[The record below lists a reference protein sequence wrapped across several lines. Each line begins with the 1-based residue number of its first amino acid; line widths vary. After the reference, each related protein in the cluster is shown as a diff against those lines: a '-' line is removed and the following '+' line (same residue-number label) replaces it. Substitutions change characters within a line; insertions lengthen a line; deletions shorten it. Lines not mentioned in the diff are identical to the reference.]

1 MKYIK
6 EAVQIFSKKENFI
19 YFAKVQAFLLP
30 VAFISFVWSQVV
42 RFGSEK
48 LSESLSVNP
57 VFLFANTGLGLIN
70 TVIYLFVAVAS
81 IEAIRRVIEGAS
93 FSVRE
98 AFLVAKSKV
107 WKFFLAG
114 LLKLAILMG
123 GFLLLIIPGIIFSIW
138 FTFSG
143 IEIVLNN
150 AGVKESLSRSKALV
164 VGRFRQ
170 VLGKLFV
177 IGIFT
182 ILESIV
188 FTFLPF
194 NLGTLISPFF
204 GILLTLPVYLLF
216 KELAPTQSGSGTD
229 RSE

>member
-1 MKYIK
+1 MKYIT
-6 EAVQIFSKKENFI
+6 EALRIFFKKKNFI

-30 VAFISFVWSQVV
+30 VAFISFTWSQVV

-48 LSESLSVNP
+48 LSESMSTNP

-81 IEAIRRVIEGAS
+81 IEAIRRVTEGSS

-98 AFLVAKSKV
+98 AFLVAKKRV

-114 LLKLAILMG
+114 TLKLAILVG
-123 GFLLLIIPGIIFSIW
+123 GFLLLIIPGIIFSVW
-138 FTFSG
+138 FAFSG

-150 AGVKESLSRSKALV
+150 AGVKESLSKSKALV
-164 VGRFRQ
+164 VGRFRP
-170 VLGKLFV
+170 VFGKLFV

-182 ILESIV
+182 ILVSIV
-188 FTFLPF
+188 FTLLPF
-194 NLGTLISPFF
+194 NLGSLISPFF

-216 KELAPTQSGSGTD
+216 KELAPTRSGLGAD
-229 RSE
+229 KGE